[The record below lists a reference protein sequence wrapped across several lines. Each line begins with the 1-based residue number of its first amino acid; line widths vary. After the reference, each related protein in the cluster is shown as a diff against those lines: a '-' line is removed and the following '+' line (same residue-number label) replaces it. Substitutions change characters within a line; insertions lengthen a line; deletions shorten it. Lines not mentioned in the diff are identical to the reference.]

1 MTKGAKIG
9 IIVVVVIGLAVG
21 GYFLYKKLSS
31 DGTDGQGTDGDGTD
45 DANKG
50 DLINAPSN
58 NVVSNLPTTP
68 FQNQYQGDFFRIWI
82 NREYPKYAKEI
93 VLSVKGDKNNA
104 YIRKAWQKYGTEFL
118 KRHGNI
124 LELKGS
130 IPTSFYE
137 KGVNKNY
144 DWTIILDNSQ
154 LGVGNIAFYSDGT
167 WMNHGKSPLIAG
179 KWWDGGKQAACNKD
193 DCGSVANVKASNFM
207 ELAKKIANTYKIKKS
222 SFDGEY
228 DNFGL

>member
-93 VLSVKGDKNNA
+93 DLSVKGDKNNA
-104 YIRKAWQKYGTEFL
+104 YIRKAWQKYGTKFL
-118 KRHGNI
+118 EEHDDI
-124 LELKGS
+124 LQLKKP
-130 IPTSFYE
+130 IPAIFYE

-144 DWTIILDNSQ
+144 EFRVSLDDVMIE
-154 LGVGNIAFYSDGT
+154 VGRIGFSSDG
-167 WMNHGKSPLIAG
+167 WWINYGSNPSVSG
-179 KWWDGGKQAACNKD
+179 KWWDSGKQAGCNKD
-193 DCGSVANVKASNFM
+193 DCGSVANVKASNFI
-207 ELAKKIANTYKIKKS
+207 ELAKKIVNTYKIKKS